1 MGQGMDGSRNHQK
14 TGGSGF
20 RQSTVGRQ
28 LGKMWGYQTSRK
40 MVCPQSLLS
49 PRPCPF
55 FAFRQAT
62 DSLCLSPT
70 RFARKVL
77 DILAKYFTEL
87 PGSAALSYSLK
98 IEEVEGGTEVEES
111 ATYSLEFAIDKV
123 EKIEQV
129 EEMEGGGEVK
139 GGEEV
144 AINDKVEMEG
154 DAEVPAG
161 DEEGGKAAKQTTAL
175 YAIYHFAIQG
185 INASSVPEERLEAL
199 QKCFE
204 KNSDSYQKE
213 FRLWI
218 GSGSLYIMLQCP
230 KLDHR
235 T

>member
-1 MGQGMDGSRNHQK
+1 M
-14 TGGSGF
+14 
-20 RQSTVGRQ
+20 
-28 LGKMWGYQTSRK
+28 GKMWGYQTARK

-49 PRPCPF
+49 PRPCPCF

-70 RFARKVL
+70 SFARKVL

-87 PGSAALSYSLK
+87 PGSAALSYSLEMDVT
-98 IEEVEGGTEVEES
+98 INEEVEGGTEVEES
-111 ATYSLEFAIDKV
+111 ATYSLQCASDKV
-123 EKIEQV
+123 ERIEQV

-144 AINDKVEMEG
+144 AINDKVGGGKKVEDGKEMEG

-161 DEEGGKAAKQTTAL
+161 DEVVINDRVEGGKAAKQTTAL
-175 YAIYHFAIQG
+175 YAIYNFAIYG

-204 KNSDSYQKE
+204 KKSDSYQKE

-218 GSGSLYIMLQCP
+218 GSGSLYVMLQCP